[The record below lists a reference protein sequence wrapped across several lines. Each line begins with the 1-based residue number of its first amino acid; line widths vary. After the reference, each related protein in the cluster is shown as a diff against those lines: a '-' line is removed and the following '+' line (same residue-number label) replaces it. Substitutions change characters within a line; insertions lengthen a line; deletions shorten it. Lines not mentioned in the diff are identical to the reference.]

1 MATTICLG
9 TLITKSLQW
18 VIIRLGDYPIHTEKS
33 NRLDPITGRH
43 THPCSTTHICTS
55 FVIIDGMCMC
65 VYVYNRQSE
74 RDSTSVCNRKRQ
86 GKLKG
91 WLILVKYFQLQGCP
105 LQKGSCTA
113 FSGRSK
119 CGRIPL
125 LMYMFVQLSG
135 VHGRCHNTYNVA
147 LREPWGISPSS
158 SQWLFLRYS
167 STYCLKVSTLAKL
180 RVGDVLLMLIKYG
193 DIWYTIS
200 MCGRG
205 TRDKN
210 VSSPT

>member
-1 MATTICLG
+1 MG
-9 TLITKSLQW
+9 HYQ
-18 VIIRLGDYPIHTEKS
+18 IRRLSNPHWEIKQAGPNHWETYAPVLHHTY
-33 NRLDPITGRH
+33 LYIFCYH
-43 THPCSTTHICTS
+43 
-55 FVIIDGMCMC
+55 DGMCMC

-158 SQWLFLRYS
+158 SVTLSAIFIHILFKS
-167 STYCLKVSTLAKL
+167 KHTGQTTCGG
-180 RVGDVLLMLIKYG
+180 RVI
-193 DIWYTIS
+193 
-200 MCGRG
+200 
-205 TRDKN
+205 N
-210 VSSPT
+210 AH

>member
-1 MATTICLG
+1 MG
-9 TLITKSLQW
+9 HYQ
-18 VIIRLGDYPIHTEKS
+18 IRRLSNPHWEIKQAGPNHWETYAPVLHHTY
-33 NRLDPITGRH
+33 LYIFCYH
-43 THPCSTTHICTS
+43 
-55 FVIIDGMCMC
+55 DGMCMC
-65 VYVYNRQSE
+65 VYVYNRRSE

-135 VHGRCHNTYNVA
+135 VHARCHNTYNVA